1 MSSLLDVFVDVGARG
16 LPQTEQDLQD
26 FINRVSAA
34 FGGLNKAAA
43 VSVTS
48 AGKAAGKKAAAAIVS
63 DMRQAVLA
71 FEQEK
76 FEFDFQVRLLGDA
89 GIRRQLSDLQ
99 SEVNAAKRQFALAT
113 DEAGQ
118 KAARERVDL
127 ARQELRLLEQQ
138 AEAARIAQGLA
149 VPSAAAGDRER
160 IFQQIRADA
169 AGVNLELQQVSR
181 LIAKASDPKLAQ
193 TFSDTRE
200 EIERINL
207 ELRTA
212 IQGKDFVKAEQSLQ
226 QLQALRTAIESARTQ
241 AEKQIELKIKISD
254 LRDQFQ
260 QIQSNAAAL
269 NLELQQAGRLITKAG
284 DPKLARSFSDTRE
297 QAERINLELRT
308 AIQNKDFIKAEKSL
322 QDLQALRSGIA
333 AARQQA
339 EGQIDLKIR
348 VPDLKNQF
356 KALVNTLNVQL
367 QSGDLGSV
375 KVLDAADREEAVR
388 YKAEINGLVG
398 EFNRLAAQAELTT
411 HDIQRM
417 QDILDQLNVT
427 NPTEGPVRGLQDL
440 QNKTGKVSRSF
451 NSLNNDAYQF
461 GQLIEDAAIGYELN
475 GIAGALRGA
484 GNNASFLLQNFVAGQ
499 VAAKTMS
506 FRMGLILTTMSAIG
520 VAAAMIVIPRMLE
533 WLDTL
538 DDIEIKVRDIADM
551 LKREF
556 ADVRLRIDLELD
568 QEAQARALQ
577 QANDVIEAIQALIQ
591 RAQDRDNLRLKI
603 TATLDDQAA
612 QTLFREAT
620 DATQQIADAARRQIV
635 AIEAQAQTIANRAAA
650 RGARLQDFRQFI
662 SPDQQEQIK
671 QLEELSQAAGEFN
684 DLRERIFEDS
694 KKGIVDPVALETAR
708 DSLQAVIDGLELLK
722 GKVSDE
728 DAKALE
734 ANIGAA
740 RDEMARLN
748 EDAQRLQAIL
758 DANAAAMD
766 AVRESASKISD
777 ELQFMNEVNQGNLAP
792 EEGVLFD
799 IEKQKEAFAE
809 AAQELIELQ
818 GVTDEVV
825 NTLEALAQKTQ
836 IEIVIKGQTELKK
849 LNDDLVDLSVK
860 IKDINEEIAQN
871 AIDAAK
877 KQQDAQAKAAEKIAD
892 LQAKLQDIATK
903 KAFENQRSAIQTQI
917 DFLRSQL
924 DKVQPDQFE
933 AGTLGTAI
941 GGTGASEI
949 ESQIS
954 ALEFQL
960 RNLERA
966 RQQAEEAKQIA
977 DINKQIAETQNKL
990 AEELKKI
997 EEERIK
1003 AEEDLMIEMRGLG
1016 DIMIK
1021 LEEQEARLEEAI
1033 RNFDPTIQMPGGL
1046 PSGPAAAAEAAVMGS
1061 EWIQGIFDQLMQNTP
1076 QPPPGL
1082 VNPNIPPQARVG
1094 PLFRPE
1100 EPQFAPEDMPAIPDA
1115 AGMRAAQTQAMDAAL
1130 SSADFKSSS
1139 LEGLIDQ
1146 SNRLLSTLGD
1156 AVNKLDTA
1164 ARYA

>member
-26 FINRVSAA
+26 FIGRVSAA

-43 VSVTS
+43 ISVTS

-99 SEVNAAKRQFALAT
+99 SEVRAAQRQFRLAT
-113 DEAGQ
+113 DESEQ
-118 KAARERVDL
+118 RAAKERVDL

-138 AEAARIAQGLA
+138 AEAARASQGLVA
-149 VPSAAAGDRER
+149 PSPAAGEREKV
-160 IFQQIRADA
+160 FQQIRVDA
-169 AGVNLELQQVSR
+169 AGVNLELQQ
-181 LIAKASDPKLAQ
+181 
-193 TFSDTRE
+193 
-200 EIERINL
+200 
-207 ELRTA
+207 TA
-212 IQGKDFVKAEQSLQ
+212 
-226 QLQALRTAIESARTQ
+226 
-241 AEKQIELKIKISD
+241 
-254 LRDQFQ
+254 
-260 QIQSNAAAL
+260 
-269 NLELQQAGRLITKAG
+269 RLITKAG

-398 EFNRLAAQAELTT
+398 EFNRLAGQAELTT

-484 GNNASFLLQNFVAGQ
+484 GNNASFLLQNFIAGR
-499 VAAKTMS
+499 VAAAAMS
-506 FRMGLILTTMSAIG
+506 FQTGLILTTMSAIG

-533 WLDTL
+533 WLETL

-551 LKREF
+551 LKQEF

-568 QEAQARALQ
+568 QEAQAIALQ
-577 QANDVIEAIQALIQ
+577 QANDAIEAIQALIQ
-591 RAQDRDNLRLKI
+591 RAQEQGELQIKI
-603 TATLDDQAA
+603 TTLLDEQSIQDILTKATRNTADIVAA
-612 QTLFREAT
+612 
-620 DATQQIADAARRQIV
+620 ADAQLQDLVRSA
-635 AIEAQAQTIANRAAA
+635 RAAA
-650 RGARLQDFRQFI
+650 AAVGAD
-662 SPDQQEQIK
+662 
-671 QLEELSQAAGEFN
+671 LSQDDFTLVASFGDVEALSRLNKLREAAVEFS
-684 DLRERIFEDS
+684 DLREKIFEDS

-722 GKVSDE
+722 DKVSEE

-860 IKDINEEIAQN
+860 IKDINDEIAQN

-1076 QPPPGL
+1076 QPPPGF

-1115 AGMRAAQTQAMDAAL
+1115 AGMRAAQAQAMDAAL

-1156 AVNKLDTA
+1156 AVNKLDMA